1 MSFRSARQVS
11 FFAACKRERLGAER
25 ADHMEIAIA
34 AQHAGIDD
42 AAVGQRRLGDVAEQ
56 PGNAED
62 EIVGKALGR
71 EARDDE
77 SRVRAA
83 ALQQLHLRRQQA
95 AARAVGMERDLDRV
109 GRVAHHR
116 FGKGLQPGGEGRRMR
131 RRVKSDVEFG
141 GRHFAC
147 HLSSEVSTMLIR

>member
-1 MSFRSARQVS
+1 MPKTKLSGKRSGVKPGMTK
-11 FFAACKRERLGAER
+11 AASA
-25 ADHMEIAIA
+25 
-34 AQHAGIDD
+34 
-42 AAVGQRRLGDVAEQ
+42 
-56 PGNAED
+56 
-62 EIVGKALGR
+62 
-71 EARDDE
+71 
-77 SRVRAA
+77 AA
-83 ALQQLHLRRQQA
+83 ALQQLSLRRQQA

-141 GRHFAC
+141 GHYFAC